1 MCHEYDD
8 VVEWARLTEQLRRE
22 KKLADELIK
31 QSGMQTSAKP
41 AEAKKGVKEQQPVP
55 A

>member
-1 MCHEYDD
+1 MCYEYDD

-22 KKLADELIK
+22 RKVADELT
-31 QSGMQTSAKP
+31 QQRGMQTPAKP
-41 AEAKKGVKEQQPVP
+41 VEPKKGVKEQQPVP